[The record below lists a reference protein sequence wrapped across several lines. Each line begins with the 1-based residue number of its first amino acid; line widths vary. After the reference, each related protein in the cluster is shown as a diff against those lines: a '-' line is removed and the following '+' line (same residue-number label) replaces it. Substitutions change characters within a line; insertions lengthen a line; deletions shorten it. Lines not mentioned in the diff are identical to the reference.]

1 MRLDGF
7 DPEGTTLADPAVEA
21 ALETADR
28 WVLSRLQTTKAEMAA
43 AWEEYRQDRAL
54 SVLLDFVVEDVSRF
68 YVQVVRERM
77 WEEADSD
84 GKRAAYATLYRLL
97 REVVALLAPYGPF
110 IAEAIYTTLAGEDDP
125 PTVHM
130 LDWPEPEKGWRDTD
144 LEGEM
149 TVLRAVEEAGS
160 AARQQESRKL
170 RWPVSRVVVD
180 AADEAVAAAIET
192 HRDLIADR
200 LNAREI
206 TVFGPTERWEELRYS
221 AGADMSI
228 VGPEFG
234 DRAGDVASAL
244 NDARIEERSL
254 AALEA
259 AVEEAA
265 GPPVGLTEE
274 MVTFRREPPEG
285 VAAAP
290 VSVAGE
296 GEQGVVYVDTALTE
310 DIEAEGYAREVIRR
324 IQRMR
329 NELDLALDARIRLDL
344 GIDDDR
350 VAALV
355 EDYRD
360 LIEREVRAAE
370 TTDLEGGPRIED
382 DVEGVSMEIAIEPLQ
397 EATA

>member
-1 MRLDGF
+1 
-7 DPEGTTLADPAVEA
+7 
-21 ALETADR
+21 
-28 WVLSRLQTTKAEMAA
+28 
-43 AWEEYRQDRAL
+43 
-54 SVLLDFVVEDVSRF
+54 
-68 YVQVVRERM
+68 
-77 WEEADSD
+77 
-84 GKRAAYATLYRLL
+84 
-97 REVVALLAPYGPF
+97 
-110 IAEAIYTTLAGEDDP
+110 
-125 PTVHM
+125 
-130 LDWPEPEKGWRDTD
+130 
-144 LEGEM
+144 
-149 TVLRAVEEAGS
+149 
-160 AARQQESRKL
+160 
-170 RWPVSRVVVD
+170 VSRVVVD

-206 TVFGPTERWEELRYS
+206 TVFGPTERWEGLRYS

-370 TTDLEGGPRIED
+370 TTDFEGGHRIED